1 MVNKVILVGFIG
13 TDIEVSYTPGGLAVA
28 NLRVATSR
36 GWTDRHSG
44 QRMTE
49 TEWHDVEVWGKSGK
63 ACGEHLGTGSSVYV
77 EGRLKTDVW
86 KDKGSGEERSRVK
99 IVADLVRFLGRG
111 RRPVTPS
118 GESEEPLRGAA
129 GTTVQVAA

>member
-13 TDIEVSYTPGGLAVA
+13 TDIEVSYMPGGQVVA

-44 QRMTE
+44 QRKTE
-49 TEWHDVEVWGKSGK
+49 TEWHDVEVRGNRAK

-99 IVADLVRFLGRG
+99 IVADLVRFLGREK
-111 RRPVTPS
+111 RPVAPS
-118 GESEEPLRGAA
+118 GESEKPPLAAA
-129 GTTVQVAA
+129 GPTADVAA

>member
-1 MVNKVILVGFIG
+1 MVNKVILVGFVG
-13 TDIEVSYTPGGLAVA
+13 TDVEVSYMPGGLAVA

-36 GWTDRHSG
+36 VWTDRHSG

-86 KDKGSGEERSRVK
+86 KDKGSGEERSKVK

-111 RRPVTPS
+111 RRLGAPG
-118 GESEEPLRGAA
+118 GESEEFLRASATAA
-129 GTTVQVAA
+129 PNVVA